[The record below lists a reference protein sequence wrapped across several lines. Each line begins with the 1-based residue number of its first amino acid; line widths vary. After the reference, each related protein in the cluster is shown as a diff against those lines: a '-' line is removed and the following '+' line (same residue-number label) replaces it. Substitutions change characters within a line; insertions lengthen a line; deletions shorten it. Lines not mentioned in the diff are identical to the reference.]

1 MDTTARIDTGWTIP
15 SMATV
20 LGFAIKTFF
29 IVAGIAALLFLVLG
43 AFSWIT
49 SGGDKE
55 KVAKAQEKIQSAVV
69 GLIILVAVIALVAT
83 VEQAMFKGAVCL
95 GLTCDLVFPSLIQPK

>member
-1 MDTTARIDTGWTIP
+1 MDTTTRINTGWQIP
-15 SMATV
+15 SLAAV

-29 IVAGIAALLFLVLG
+29 IIAGIAALLFLVLG

-55 KVAKAQEKIQSAVV
+55 KVSKAQDKIQSAVV
-69 GLIILVAVIALVAT
+69 GLIILVAVVALIAT
-83 VEQAMFKGAVCL
+83 VEQAIFKGAVCL
-95 GLTCDLVFPSLIQPK
+95 GLTCDLVFPSLIKPN